1 MRWQLRRRDL
11 LFLIETL
18 MPGRK
23 DKEGIA
29 DRIQGDERLIEAM
42 LDDERLFQ
50 RLMAEE
56 EILLWVSPW
65 LFFTVL
71 LRRVRQDLEREAFTV
86 ERRHLQK
93 VFLFDIDRVIELLE
107 QESVRD
113 YLATLLASF
122 TRIQSATV
130 PIRMRK
136 GVWRRYRVS
145 ELNVESMM
153 GYCEILDEPFRF
165 EPYRRTAD
173 ACLFLSGIFPEYI
186 EAQYRY
192 PLSGQLRPQA
202 RARICKSLEDYEAYG
217 QAFYQLAAEHER
229 AKVEGLEDVLA
240 TLSENFI
247 LAEKPLVF
255 IVGRYLPFTKHSLF
269 EM

>member
-1 MRWQLRRRDL
+1 M
-11 LFLIETL
+11 IETL
-18 MPGRK
+18 IPGRE
-23 DKEGIA
+23 DEERVA

-50 RLMAEE
+50 RLTAEE

-65 LFFTVL
+65 LFFAVL
-71 LRRVRQDLEREAFTV
+71 LRRVRRDLEREVFTV

-107 QESVRD
+107 HESVQD

-122 TRIQSATV
+122 TRIQSATI
-130 PIRMRK
+130 PIRVRK

-145 ELNVESMM
+145 ELDVESMM
-153 GYCEILDEPFRF
+153 GYCQMLDEPFRF

-173 ACLFLSGIFPEYI
+173 ACLFLAGMFPEYI

-192 PLSGQLRPQA
+192 PLSGQLRPRM
-202 RARICKSLEDYEAYG
+202 RARICKSLEDYEAHG

-240 TLSENFI
+240 TLSKNFV

-255 IVGRYLPFTKHSLF
+255 IAGRYLPSTKYSLF